1 MHSKN
6 HNIKILVDNETH
18 EIIEELFDSLLQKY
32 QKVLRESMNG
42 SEVNFDSVDSLY
54 YKLHKIT

>member
-18 EIIEELFDSLLQKY
+18 EIIEELFDSLLQKQ
-32 QKVLRESMNG
+32 QKVLKESMNG
-42 SEVNFDSVDSLY
+42 SEVNFDSADSLY

>member
-32 QKVLRESMNG
+32 QKVLKESMNG
-42 SEVNFDSVDSLY
+42 SEFNFDSVDSLY